1 MASSKRPSFLKRQK
15 EQLRVAK
22 AIEKRETRRARKQS
36 ETVTVDPEAMEP
48 LTGPPDP
55 EDDITL

>member
-36 ETVTVDPEAMEP
+36 ETIAVDVEAMEP
-48 LTGPPDP
+48 LSGPPEP
-55 EDDITL
+55 DDAAF